1 MITTAGSFLGLT
13 LIAASKTFESAHGML
28 TIAPLL
34 RTHTYASATSF
45 AWQRQSRQSVLVART
60 VDLPSTKLWI
70 PW

>member
-13 LIAASKTFESAHGML
+13 LVAASRTFGSAHGML
-28 TIAPLL
+28 TFAPLL
-34 RTHTYASATSF
+34 RTHMYASATSF
-45 AWQRQSRQSVLVART
+45 AWQRQSRQSALVART